1 MNLEKAKEE
10 FLKFVRNYDEK
21 NSRINLKMEHSLR
34 VMNISKKIAEN
45 LGLTKE
51 KIELATL
58 IGLLHD
64 IGRFEQVK
72 RYNTFSDFMSIDH
85 GNLGVEILQKDNYI
99 RKYIEEDKYDE
110 IILKAIKNHNKYAIE
125 KGLNEEEVLFSKIIR
140 DADKLDIF
148 YESVTLFWQE
158 EEKLEKVENSIVT
171 KEVLDQFNRKILVD
185 RQKRLSDVDHVVG
198 MISFIFDINFKYS
211 FQTLQKEDY
220 VEKMIRR
227 FKFKSKETQ
236 DTIET
241 INKLVD
247 EYIKERLRD

>member
-99 RKYIEEDKYDE
+99 RKYIEENKYDE